1 MNINILKEKNEILLN
16 EVARWIH
23 LAETQNF
30 ECNAL
35 CEQFLQACCEVHVS
49 YKMAC
54 RASSRATFMDGLR
67 QVVSAAI
74 RLHYWI
80 HCMEAYRPN
89 SSGEL
94 YSIKREAD
102 EIQALCI
109 ASIKTMEKKEKPH

>member
-16 EVARWIH
+16 EVARWLK
-23 LAETQNF
+23 LAETQNL

-54 RASSRATFMDGLR
+54 RASSRASFMNGLR

-80 HCMEAYRPN
+80 HCLEAYRPG
-89 SSGEL
+89 SPGEL
-94 YSIKREAD
+94 YAIKKEAD